1 MSSLHINV
9 HATTHAQTTHPPT
22 RSLPHARTHTNTH
35 KQQWRCSRW
44 CCYCSYFWAINS
56 TRSRRPTPRQR
67 QRKKGS
73 RSRKSR
79 GAARGRGRTSELA
92 SHGSLIQEGQECW
105 AGAFRARCPRA
116 AKGIVYCQPDSAGLS
131 HVSKLQQRL
140 SVPMDQ

>member
-1 MSSLHINV
+1 MGLAKMVEIDKSDSGSFSMAVNDTVAMAVLALVLLLFLFLGYQFYKVQASN
-9 HATTHAQTTHPPT
+9 AKAEAEKK
-22 RSLPHARTHTNTH
+22 R
-35 KQQWRCSRW
+35 KQEQ
-44 CCYCSYFWAINS
+44 
-56 TRSRRPTPRQR
+56 
-67 QRKKGS
+67 KKQ
-73 RSRKSR
+73 